1 MKLPLRLN
9 PLPLCGQVDMSN
21 KPILR
26 AQACRFKRANTPTK
40 EYYAWE
46 PGIAYLKS
54 FGDSEVEFI
63 IDAQGEKVTYRD
75 LYNYE
80 LLRLRVDGYIAI
92 EAYDYEGKAPVQKD
106 VSGPGCQF
114 V

>member
-1 MKLPLRLN
+1 
-9 PLPLCGQVDMSN
+9 MSN

-26 AQACRFKRANTPTK
+26 AQACRFLRANTPTK

-54 FGDSEVEFI
+54 FGDAQIEFI
-63 IDAQGEKVTYRD
+63 IDAQGEKVTYRE
-75 LYNYE
+75 LYDYS

-92 EAYDYEGKAPVQKD
+92 EAYDYEGPATKVQ